1 MLLAGLGKVFAIKK
15 RALMEPLLTGLNF
28 NMRLGT
34 GKGGEACHV
43 DIPLLAAAGATLPAV
58 GWNCSSVVP
67 CLSLI
72 LSQEL
77 LSWRQWHLCC
87 SLRTRVQHFRSCATS
102 GPCLC
107 SFLGER
113 FQQLPRGSDKMRRKP
128 DKSCC
133 MTPVGEMS
141 MLRIVVWSVPQRGY
155 F

>member
-1 MLLAGLGKVFAIKK
+1 MTKTLILSQKMLLAGLGKVFAIKK

-43 DIPLLAAAGATLPAV
+43 DMPLLAAAGATLPAV

-77 LSWRQWHLCC
+77 LS
-87 SLRTRVQHFRSCATS
+87 
-102 GPCLC
+102 
-107 SFLGER
+107 
-113 FQQLPRGSDKMRRKP
+113 
-128 DKSCC
+128 
-133 MTPVGEMS
+133 
-141 MLRIVVWSVPQRGY
+141 
-155 F
+155 